1 MKIETAIL
9 SVSNKEGIAELGREL
24 SSLGINIVSTGGT
37 SQVLQEADVPVV
49 AVSDYTSFPEILRGR
64 VKTLHPRIYGGILA
78 RHDDPDDQKALREN
92 DITPVGL
99 IVVNLYPFGQTIER
113 ENVTLDEAIEQIDIG
128 GPTLIRA
135 AAKNFSYVTV
145 LVDPEDYGNVL
156 AELRKNDNQVSAET
170 RALLAKKAFSHTA
183 SYDATISNYL
193 CQHDVEE
200 EILPATFNISLERVD
215 SLRYG
220 ENPHQKAAVYQLSQ
234 APASG
239 LVGAKQHQ
247 GKHLSF
253 NNYSDL
259 ESAWNLCQD
268 FQEPFCGILKHS
280 NPCGAAVGASL
291 KEAYERALSCDP
303 VSAFGSVIGFNRQ
316 VDEETAELMRSLF
329 VEAVIAPSYKSEAL
343 EIFAQKKNL
352 RVLEMGE
359 QTLRAADYEVKTLTG
374 GFLLQDRDL
383 HVTRE
388 GDLQVV
394 TKRVP
399 SQQEIQDL
407 LFGWAVCKHVKS
419 NAIVFALGNQT
430 IGIGAG
436 QMSRVDSVRL
446 AATKAQVSLDNSV
459 MASDAFFPFGDAVEE
474 AAQVGAKALIQPGG
488 SIRDEEVIEVA
499 DEHNLAMV
507 FTGIRHFKH

>member
-9 SVSNKEGIAELGREL
+9 SVSNKEGISELGREL

-37 SQVLQEADVPVV
+37 SQALQEAGVPVTS
-49 AVSDYTSFPEILRGR
+49 VSDYTGFPEILRGR

-78 RHDDPDDQKALREN
+78 RHDDPNDQKELREN
-92 DITPVGL
+92 DIAPVCL
-99 IVVNLYPFGQTIER
+99 IVVNLYPFGQTIEQ

-135 AAKNFSYVTV
+135 AAKNFSYATV

-156 AELRKNDNQVSAET
+156 SELRKNDNQVSAET
-170 RALLAKKAFSHTA
+170 RSLLARKAFNHTA

-193 CQHDVEE
+193 CQYDAKEE
-200 EILPATFNISLERVD
+200 DLPETFNISLERVD

-220 ENPHQKAAVYQLSQ
+220 ENPHQKAALYQLVQ
-234 APASG
+234 AASSG

-268 FQEPFCGILKHS
+268 FKEPFCGILKHS
-280 NPCGAAVGASL
+280 NPCGAAVGVSL

-303 VSAFGSVIGFNRQ
+303 VSAFVSVIGFNYQ
-316 VDEETAELMRSLF
+316 VDEETAESMSSLF
-329 VEAVIAPSYKSEAL
+329 VEAVIAPGYKSEAL
-343 EIFAQKKNL
+343 EIFSQKKNL

-359 QTLRAADYEVKTLTG
+359 QIIRADDYEVKTLAG

-383 HVTRE
+383 SLICE
-388 GDLQVV
+388 EDLKVV

-407 LFGWAVCKHVKS
+407 LFGWTVCKHVKS

-430 IGIGAG
+430 VGIGAG

-474 AAQVGAKALIQPGG
+474 AAEVGVKALIQPGG
-488 SIRDEEVIEVA
+488 SIRDEDVIKVA
-499 DEHNLAMV
+499 NDHDLAMV

>member
-37 SQVLQEADVPVV
+37 SQVLQEAGVPVIT
-49 AVSDYTSFPEILRGR
+49 VSDYTSFPEILRGR

-78 RHDDPDDQKALREN
+78 RHDDPDDKKALREN
-92 DITPVGL
+92 DITSIGL
-99 IVVNLYPFGQTIER
+99 IVVNLYPFGQTIEQ

-135 AAKNFSYVTV
+135 AAKNFNYATV
-145 LVDPEDYGNVL
+145 LVDSKDYGNVL
-156 AELRKNDNQVSAET
+156 SELRKNDNQVSAET
-170 RALLAKKAFSHTA
+170 RALLAKKAFNHTA

-193 CQHDVEE
+193 CQHDAEE
-200 EILPATFNISLERVD
+200 ETLPATFNISLERVD

-239 LVGAKQHQ
+239 LVGAKQYQ

-268 FQEPFCGILKHS
+268 FQKPFCGILKHS

-316 VDEETAELMRSLF
+316 VDEETAESMRSLF

-359 QTLRAADYEVKTLTG
+359 QTLRASDYEVKTLTG

-383 HVTRE
+383 HLTCKE
-388 GDLQVV
+388 DLKVV

-407 LFGWAVCKHVKS
+407 LFGWIVCKHVKS

-488 SIRDEEVIEVA
+488 SIRDKEVIEVA
-499 DEHNLAMV
+499 DKHNLAMV